1 MQLVAEQE
9 FPDEMP
15 PIPIPP
21 PMTPQMLRTSSTA
34 SSTAIRP
41 ENLAYRAAV
50 IGAINV
56 LLRVLAVRVILLV
69 TLAGSIALTALC
81 LRDPDLLRLAALAIY
96 CCSAVVPMIVMSLR
110 RPPG

>member
-1 MQLVAEQE
+1 
-9 FPDEMP
+9 MP
-15 PIPIPP
+15 SP
-21 PMTPQMLRTSSTA
+21 RTQSTA

-50 IGAINV
+50 IGAVNV

-69 TLAGSIALTALC
+69 TLTGSIALTGLC
-81 LRDPDLLRLAALAIY
+81 LQNPDPYRLAALAIY
-96 CCSAVVPMIVMSLR
+96 CCSAVVPMILMSLR